1 MINTAHPEDID
12 RFMMDRLFRFDPI
25 SLGLALGATAETA
38 AAAGMAAYSIGATV
52 IGTGISVMGQIS
64 AGNAQNAIAQRNAQ
78 IQLRDA
84 DIAKKNAEFNAQLQ
98 EKSDARKRSSD
109 RSKSGA
115 SGTIV
120 NDGTNLLAQAE
131 QEFVDDLNAELI
143 RRGGRTTA
151 AGLREQAAL
160 TSASGQ
166 AGKAASLS
174 GAGSSLLTGL
184 GNTGIRTAQFKQ
196 QGLFK

>member
-1 MINTAHPEDID
+1 
-12 RFMMDRLFRFDPI
+12 
-25 SLGLALGATAETA
+25 
-38 AAAGMAAYSIGATV
+38 
-52 IGTGISVMGQIS
+52 MGQIS

-174 GAGSSLLTGL
+174 GAGSSLITGL
-184 GNTGIRTAQFKQ
+184 GNAGIRTAQFKQ
-196 QGLFK
+196 QGVFK